1 MLIFKKNIYFINY
14 SFNSESPFGNESGDN
29 EGPKPIAYNFI
40 LSSLAKDRSLFI
52 ELQKLPESLVTER
65 IKMFFPNA
73 SRFGSP
79 AILNRMSKRL
89 LKALL
94 NHRVWYQMNCY
105 HFCYLYDT
113 LMELVEDYSYG
124 DRNFRENLIPELK
137 GQPINFNQFLNEYF
151 FHTAFLIDPGRFNS
165 MAPKERLSL
174 GKIDHSLLGVLPIP
188 VTAPEDEDITLE
200 KVINSVPP
208 TPQDVELEVY
218 SGNPYSR

>member
-14 SFNSESPFGNESGDN
+14 SFNRKAPFGIERGDN

-40 LSSLAKDRSLFI
+40 FSSLANDRSLFI
-52 ELQKLPESLVTER
+52 ELQKMPPPLAAER

-73 SRFGSP
+73 SRFGTP

-124 DRNFRENLIPELK
+124 DRNFRENLMPELK

-165 MAPKERLSL
+165 MSTKDRLRL

-188 VTAPEDEDITLE
+188 EASPDDEDVTLQ
-200 KVINSVPP
+200 KVINKIPP
-208 TPQDVELEVY
+208 TPAEMELDIY
-218 SGNPYSR
+218 PGNPYLR

>member
-1 MLIFKKNIYFINY
+1 MLIFKKNIYFIDY
-14 SFNSESPFGNESGDN
+14 SFTNSAPFGIERGDH

-40 LSSLAKDRSLFI
+40 FSSLANDRTLFI
-52 ELQKLPESLVTER
+52 ELQKMPESLAEER

-89 LKALL
+89 LRAFL

-113 LMELVEDYSYG
+113 LIELVEDYSYG
-124 DRNFRENLIPELK
+124 DQNFRENLMPELK

-151 FHTAFLIDPGRFNS
+151 FHTAFLIDPGRFS
-165 MAPKERLSL
+165 KMSAKERLRL
-174 GKIDHSLLGVLPIP
+174 GKIDHSLLGILPTP
-188 VTAPEDEDITLE
+188 EPAPDDEDVTLQ
-200 KVINSVPP
+200 KVINKIPP
-208 TPQDVELEVY
+208 APENVELEIY
-218 SGNPYSR
+218 PGNPYLR